1 MSVEAIDVAERPADR
16 PPLVEQYRL
25 MALIR
30 RFEDRAAEL
39 FQQGVIVG
47 TAHSCVGQEAI
58 AVGAAGVM
66 RPTDFLVGHHRSH
79 GHLIAAGADLRRMM
93 AEMFG
98 KRTGYCKG
106 LGGSMHIADLSLNIL
121 GCNGIVGAGL
131 PHACGAALTAK
142 LHGTD
147 QASVAFF
154 GDGAAGQGAAHEG
167 MNLAATWALPVVF
180 VCENN
185 QFALS
190 AGWRAQR
197 AVEDLADR
205 AAGYGM
211 PGEIVDGNDLLAV
224 EAAVARAL
232 ERAREGAGPTFLEM
246 KTFRRMQHSMRANLP
261 DVRDPALV
269 EEWEARDPL
278 PRFERL
284 LRELGELDDDSVDA
298 VLREVEHDVELAIQ
312 VALADE
318 DATPDDLLPAVFGPR
333 RSYPPPATETER
345 KLGFVAAIREALDLE
360 LEADSNVV
368 VIGEDIGKVG
378 GLFRATEGLYERYGA
393 ERIRDTPLTE
403 SGFVGCGIG
412 AALTG
417 LRPVVELQFSDFS
430 GVAFDQIMN
439 QAAKLRFM
447 MGGAPSI
454 PLVIR
459 MVSGGGVRLG
469 AQHSQS
475 LEALFAHI
483 PGLVVAMPST
493 PYDAKGLLSAA
504 IRGDDPVIF
513 LEQKLLF
520 FGDEAPVPAER
531 YAIELGVGRVAREG
545 TGRDG
550 RRSRRAGAAGAA
562 GGAPARAGRCER
574 RGRRPAHARPA
585 RHRTDRRVG
594 GEDAPARR
602 RPRGRPVR
610 RLRLRDRGARG
621 GVLLLG
627 PRCAGQ
633 ARRRRLPPDP
643 VPEGPR
649 GGDASRARRDRRGG
663 SRAGLRLTSGGALFS
678 VVWRT
683 TAAITTTPPTIVI
696 AAGVSPT
703 ATHAQ
708 NGPSTTS
715 ISVISATSDATI
727 SRVPIVKRTSP
738 RPIWPTPRRMS
749 RRRSRSP
756 TVAG

>member
-1 MSVEAIDVAERPADR
+1 LSAETTIVGERPSDR
-16 PPLVEQYRL
+16 PPLLEQYRL
-25 MALIR
+25 LALIR

-39 FQQGVIVG
+39 FQQGVIFG

-66 RPTDFLVGHHRSH
+66 RDTDYLVGHHRSH
-79 GHLIAAGADLRRMM
+79 GHLIAAGADLRKMM

-106 LGGSMHIADLSLNIL
+106 LGGSMHIADLSLDIL
-121 GCNGIVGAGL
+121 GCNGIVGAGI

-142 LHGTD
+142 LRGTE
-147 QASVAFF
+147 QAAVAFF

-180 VCENN
+180 ICENN

-190 AGWRAQR
+190 ADWRAQR

-211 PGEIVDGNDLLAV
+211 AGEIVDGNDLLAV
-224 EAAVARAL
+224 EEAVARAL
-232 ERAREGAGPTFLEM
+232 VRARKGAGPTFLEM

-261 DVRDPALV
+261 DVRDPAFV
-269 EEWEARDPL
+269 AEWEAKDPL
-278 PRFERL
+278 LRFEQL
-284 LRELGELDDDSVDA
+284 LRDLGELDDDRVEA
-298 VLREVEHDVELAIQ
+298 VRREVEHDVELAIEI
-312 VALADE
+312 ALADE
-318 DATPDDLLPAVFGPR
+318 DASTDDLLPAVLGPQ
-333 RSYPPPATETER
+333 RSYALPATETER
-345 KLGFVAAIREALDLE
+345 KLGFVAAVREALNLE
-360 LEADSNVV
+360 LGADPSVI

-417 LRPVVELQFSDFS
+417 LRPVVELQFSDFA

-447 MGGAPSI
+447 MGGTPSI

-504 IRGDDPVIF
+504 IRGDNPVIF

-520 FGDEAPVPAER
+520 FGEPAPVPEER
-531 YAIELGVGRVAREG
+531 YGIELGVGRIAREG
-545 TGRDG
+545 TDVTVVALGALVPHAL
-550 RRSRRAGAAGAA
+550 RAAHELEGEGVSVEVVDPRTLVPLDTALIAESVAKTHRLVVAHEAVQFCGFGSEIAAHAAQHCFWDLDAPVVRVGAASHPIPYQKDLEAA
-562 GGAPARAGRCER
+562 TLPGPAEIVA
-574 RGRRPAHARPA
+574 A
-585 RHRTDRRVG
+585 VQS
-594 GEDAPARR
+594 
-602 RPRGRPVR
+602 
-610 RLRLRDRGARG
+610 L
-621 GVLLLG
+621 
-627 PRCAGQ
+627 
-633 ARRRRLPPDP
+633 
-643 VPEGPR
+643 
-649 GGDASRARRDRRGG
+649 ASG
-663 SRAGLRLTSGGALFS
+663 
-678 VVWRT
+678 
-683 TAAITTTPPTIVI
+683 
-696 AAGVSPT
+696 
-703 ATHAQ
+703 
-708 NGPSTTS
+708 
-715 ISVISATSDATI
+715 
-727 SRVPIVKRTSP
+727 
-738 RPIWPTPRRMS
+738 
-749 RRRSRSP
+749 
-756 TVAG
+756 

>member
-1 MSVEAIDVAERPADR
+1 MSVEATVLAERPADR
-16 PPLVEQYRL
+16 PPLLEQYRL

-39 FQQGVIVG
+39 FQQGVIFG

-66 RPTDFLVGHHRSH
+66 RDTDYLVGHHRSH

-106 LGGSMHIADLSLNIL
+106 LGGSMHIADLSLDIL
-121 GCNGIVGAGL
+121 GCNGIVGAGI

-142 LHGTD
+142 LRGTG
-147 QASVAFF
+147 QAAVAFF

-167 MNLAATWALPVVF
+167 MNLAATWTLPVVF
-180 VCENN
+180 ICENN
-185 QFALS
+185 QYALS
-190 AGWRAQR
+190 ADWRAQR

-211 PGEIVDGNDLLAV
+211 TGEIVDGNDLVAV
-224 EAAVARAL
+224 EDAVARAL
-232 ERAREGAGPTFLEM
+232 ARAREGAGPTFLEM

-269 EEWEARDPL
+269 EEWEAKDPL
-278 PRFERL
+278 PRLERL
-284 LRELGELDDDSVDA
+284 LRDLGELDDDG
-298 VLREVEHDVELAIQ
+298 VEGLWRDVERDVELAIET
-312 VALADE
+312 ALADE
-318 DATPDDLLPAVFGPR
+318 DASADDLLPAVFAPQ
-333 RSYPPPATETER
+333 RSYPAPAETER
-345 KLGFVAAIREALDLE
+345 TLGFVGAVREALDLE
-360 LEADSNVV
+360 LDADPNVI

-393 ERIRDTPLTE
+393 DRIRDTPLTE

-417 LRPVVELQFSDFS
+417 LRPVVELQFSDFA

-447 MGGAPSI
+447 MGGTPSI

-475 LEALFAHI
+475 LEGLFAHI

-504 IRGDDPVIF
+504 IRGDNPVIF

-520 FGDEAPVPAER
+520 FGEPAPVPEER
-531 YAIELGVGRVAREG
+531 YGIELGVGRVAREG
-545 TGRDG
+545 TDVTVVALGALVPHALRAAHELEGDG
-550 RRSRRAGAAGAA
+550 VSVEVVDPRTLVPLDTALIAASVAKTHRLVVAHEAVRFCGFGSEIAAHAAEHCFWDLDAPVIRVGAASHPMPYQKDLEVATLPG
-562 GGAPARAGRCER
+562 PAEI
-574 RGRRPAHARPA
+574 
-585 RHRTDRRVG
+585 
-594 GEDAPARR
+594 
-602 RPRGRPVR
+602 
-610 RLRLRDRGARG
+610 
-621 GVLLLG
+621 
-627 PRCAGQ
+627 
-633 ARRRRLPPDP
+633 
-643 VPEGPR
+643 
-649 GGDASRARRDRRGG
+649 
-663 SRAGLRLTSGGALFS
+663 
-678 VVWRT
+678 
-683 TAAITTTPPTIVI
+683 TAAV
-696 AAGVSPT
+696 
-703 ATHAQ
+703 
-708 NGPSTTS
+708 
-715 ISVISATSDATI
+715 
-727 SRVPIVKRTSP
+727 
-738 RPIWPTPRRMS
+738 
-749 RRRSRSP
+749 RSLAS
-756 TVAG
+756 G

>member
-1 MSVEAIDVAERPADR
+1 MSVEAIDAPGRPADR
-16 PPLVEQYRL
+16 PPLRTQYRQ

-30 RFEDRAAEL
+30 RFEERAAEL

-66 RPTDFLVGHHRSH
+66 RPTDYLVGHHRSH

-142 LHGTD
+142 LKGSE
-147 QASVAFF
+147 QAAVAFF
-154 GDGAAGQGAAHEG
+154 GDGAAGQGAAHEA

-180 VCENN
+180 ICENN

-190 AGWRAQR
+190 AGWREQR
-197 AVEDLADR
+197 AVENLADR

-211 PGEIVDGNDLLAV
+211 PGEIVDGNDVMAV
-224 EAAVARAL
+224 EEAVARAL
-232 ERAREGAGPTFLEM
+232 DRARAGDGPTFLEM

-269 EEWEARDPL
+269 EEWDARDPL
-278 PRFERL
+278 PRFERV
-284 LRELGELDDDSVDA
+284 LREAGELDDDLLSV
-298 VLREVEHDVELAIQ
+298 LWREVEQDVELAIRI
-312 VALADE
+312 ALADE
-318 DATPDDLLPAVFGPR
+318 DASTDDLLPAVHGPR
-333 RSYPPPATETER
+333 RSHPAPAVETER
-345 KLGFVAAIREALDLE
+345 TLGFVAAVREALDLE
-360 LEADSNVV
+360 LEADPDVI
-368 VIGEDIGKVG
+368 VIGEDIGRVG
-378 GLFRATEGLYERYGA
+378 GLFRATEGLYERYGG

-403 SGFVGCGIG
+403 TGFVGCGIG

-417 LRPVVELQFSDFS
+417 LRPVVELQFSDFA

-447 MGGAPSI
+447 MGGGPSI

-483 PGLVVAMPST
+483 PGLLVAMPST
-493 PYDAKGLLSAA
+493 PFDAKGLLSGA

-520 FGDEAPVPAER
+520 FAEPAPVPRER
-531 YAIELGVGRVAREG
+531 YGIELGVGRIAGEGTDVTVVALGAMVAHALRAAHELEREG
-545 TGRDG
+545 VSVEVIDPRTLVPLDVELIAASVAKTHRLVVAHEAVQFGGFGSEIAAHVAEHCFWDLDAPVKRV
-550 RRSRRAGAAGAA
+550 GAASHPIPYQKELEARTLPG
-562 GGAPARAGRCER
+562 PAE
-574 RGRRPAHARPA
+574 
-585 RHRTDRRVG
+585 
-594 GEDAPARR
+594 
-602 RPRGRPVR
+602 
-610 RLRLRDRGARG
+610 
-621 GVLLLG
+621 
-627 PRCAGQ
+627 
-633 ARRRRLPPDP
+633 
-643 VPEGPR
+643 
-649 GGDASRARRDRRGG
+649 
-663 SRAGLRLTSGGALFS
+663 
-678 VVWRT
+678 
-683 TAAITTTPPTIVI
+683 I
-696 AAGVSPT
+696 AAAVRTVVS
-703 ATHAQ
+703 
-708 NGPSTTS
+708 G
-715 ISVISATSDATI
+715 
-727 SRVPIVKRTSP
+727 
-738 RPIWPTPRRMS
+738 
-749 RRRSRSP
+749 
-756 TVAG
+756 

>member
-1 MSVEAIDVAERPADR
+1 MKIEASGVAERPVDA
-16 PPLVEQYRL
+16 PSLVELYRL

-30 RFEDRAAEL
+30 RFEERAAEL

-58 AVGAAGVM
+58 AVGAASVM

-131 PHACGAALTAK
+131 PHACGAALSAK
-142 LHGTD
+142 LRGTE
-147 QASVAFF
+147 QATVAFF

-180 VCENN
+180 ICENN

-190 AGWRAQR
+190 AGWREQR

-211 PGEIVDGNDLLAV
+211 PGEIVDGNDVLAV

-232 ERAREGAGPTFLEM
+232 DRAREGQGPTFLEM

-269 EEWEARDPL
+269 EEWEAKDPL

-284 LRELGELDDDSVDA
+284 LRELGELDDEGADA
-298 VLREVEHDVELAIQ
+298 VLRATEHDVELA
-312 VALADE
+312 VETALADE
-318 DATPDDLLPAVFGPR
+318 DATADDLLPSVFGPR
-333 RSYPPPATETER
+333 QSYPTPAAETER
-345 KLGFVAAIREALDLE
+345 KLGFVAAVREALDLE
-360 LEADSNVV
+360 LAADPNVI
-368 VIGEDIGKVG
+368 VIGEDVGKVG
-378 GLFRATEGLYERYGA
+378 GLFRATEGLYERYGG
-393 ERIRDTPLTE
+393 ERIRNTPLTE

-447 MGGAPSI
+447 MGGTASI

-483 PGLVVAMPST
+483 PGLLVAMPST

-504 IRGDDPVIF
+504 IRGSDPVIF

-520 FGDEAPVPAER
+520 FGEEAPVPAER

-545 TGRDG
+545 TDVTVVALGALVPHAL
-550 RRSRRAGAAGAA
+550 RAAHQLEDEGVSIEVIDPRTLVPLDTELISASVAKTHRLVVAHEAVQFGGFGSEIAAHVAEHCFWDLD
-562 GGAPARAGRCER
+562 APV
-574 RGRRPAHARPA
+574 
-585 RHRTDRRVG
+585 RRVG
-594 GEDAPARR
+594 AASHPIPYQKDLEAATLPGPAEIVAA
-602 RPRGRPVR
+602 VR
-610 RLRLRDRGARG
+610 
-621 GVLLLG
+621 
-627 PRCAGQ
+627 
-633 ARRRRLPPDP
+633 
-643 VPEGPR
+643 
-649 GGDASRARRDRRGG
+649 S
-663 SRAGLRLTSGGALFS
+663 LTSG
-678 VVWRT
+678 
-683 TAAITTTPPTIVI
+683 
-696 AAGVSPT
+696 
-703 ATHAQ
+703 
-708 NGPSTTS
+708 
-715 ISVISATSDATI
+715 
-727 SRVPIVKRTSP
+727 
-738 RPIWPTPRRMS
+738 
-749 RRRSRSP
+749 
-756 TVAG
+756 